1 MRNEIIKIGACI
13 RKRRQLLKLLQPD
26 LAAISGVST
35 RTLQLIE
42 AGKANPSLETLLN
55 ISGSLGLDLKLSIK
69 ETDAGI
75 AAGLESQS

>member
-1 MRNEIIKIGACI
+1 M
-13 RKRRQLLKLLQPD
+13 KLLQPD